1 MTRISWV
8 KLIFCN
14 KLYMFSSIKNKV
26 RVLICKLFSRVIC
39 QTLQDSLEREVSVMN
54 SRSKELKLE
63 VTGDFYTEVEMDTK
77 LKLDPNLSGEKHSL
91 LYKF

>member
-1 MTRISWV
+1 MGLDNPI
-8 KLIFCN
+8 
-14 KLYMFSSIKNKV
+14 
-26 RVLICKLFSRVIC
+26 IC

-77 LKLDPNLSGEKHSL
+77 LKLDPNLTL
-91 LYKF
+91 PM